1 MQDSARMRSYGQYCP
16 IAVAAEL
23 LADRWTLLIVR
34 ELMVGS
40 HRFNEIERGLPRISR
55 SLLAGRLRQMERA
68 GLVERRPLATGRGSG
83 YHLTDAGQDLK
94 PIVRELGFWAVRW
107 AFADPRDDQVDGALL
122 LWWLRL
128 AVRKDHVPP
137 GRTVVR
143 FRLSGGRPARAW
155 LVMTPDE
162 VSVCVRAPGFPDDVS
177 VTASTRELQRV
188 FLGRT
193 TLGQA
198 MSDGLVQIEG
208 PLPLVRAFPGWFS
221 WSPYSAEVARMARPG
236 VTPMPGAG
244 PAPPARGQPESHR
257 IDMT

>member
-1 MQDSARMRSYGQYCP
+1 
-16 IAVAAEL
+16 VAAEL

-40 HRFNEIERGLPRISR
+40 HRFNDIERGLPRISR

-68 GLVERRPLATGRGSG
+68 GIVERRPLASGRGAG
-83 YHLTDAGQDLK
+83 YHLTEAGEDLK
-94 PIVRELGFWAVRW
+94 PIVRELGHWAVRW
-107 AFADPRDDQVDGALL
+107 AFADPRDDQVDGALV

-128 AVRKDHVPP
+128 AVRRVRVPP

-162 VSVCVRAPGFPDDVS
+162 VSVCVRAPGFADDVS
-177 VTASTRELQRV
+177 VTADTRELMRV

-198 MSDGLVQIEG
+198 MADGHVQVDG
-208 PLPLVRAFPGWFS
+208 PPALVRALPGWFS
-221 WSPYSAEVARMARPG
+221 WSPYAAEVARLQRPG
-236 VTPMPGAG
+236 TTPVPGAG
-244 PAPPARGQPESHR
+244 R
-257 IDMT
+257 

>member
-1 MQDSARMRSYGQYCP
+1 MRGYGQYCP
-16 IAVAAEL
+16 VAVAAEL

-68 GLVERRPLATGRGSG
+68 RLVERRPLATGSGSG
-83 YHLTDAGQDLK
+83 YHLTPAGEDLK
-94 PIVRELGFWAVRW
+94 PLIRQLGYWAVRW
-107 AFADPRDDQVDGALL
+107 AFADPRDDQIDGGLV

-128 AVRKDHVPP
+128 AVRRDEVPA
-137 GRTVVR
+137 GRTVIR
-143 FRLSGGRPARAW
+143 FRLTGVKPARAW

-162 VSVCVRAPGFPDDVS
+162 VSVCVRPPGFPDDLA
-177 VTASTRELQRV
+177 VTADNRALHRV

-198 MSDGLVQIEG
+198 MADGLVQVEG
-208 PLPLVRAFPGWFS
+208 PPMLVRDLPRWFS
-221 WSPYSAEVARMARPG
+221 WSPYATEVASRARPG
-236 VTPMPGAG
+236 TTPSPGLA
-244 PAPPARGQPESHR
+244 PESR
-257 IDMT
+257 